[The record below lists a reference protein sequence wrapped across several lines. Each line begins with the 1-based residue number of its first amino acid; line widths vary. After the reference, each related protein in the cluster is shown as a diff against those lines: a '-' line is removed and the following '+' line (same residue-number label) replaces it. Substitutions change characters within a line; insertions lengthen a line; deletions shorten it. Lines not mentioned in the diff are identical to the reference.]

1 MEHINTLLSFFTKEI
16 WTFLATI
23 TPIIGIIIT
32 YTNKSNFD
40 LIFETKRTRLLVR
53 TTKLLVKSLFFYM
66 AFQFLAFAFSY
77 SIKNLGFLTSKIFT
91 QVIQISFILALL
103 IIIFY
108 IILTLIRT
116 KIPQNW
122 NYVLKF
128 LTFCTKKTGFILYC
142 YFFMLCIYLQALN
155 YLTLKKDLYALTL
168 TQEQATSFFLIP
180 FIEII
185 FLLGI
190 LYLHLINQ
198 GGIKKYNYLMEILTY
213 NDIKH
218 LKLVHLYT
226 KSENEWILVKKDDVH
241 TQNTVYIL
249 KKDSEKCYKYTK
261 VEIAPP
267 S

>member
-1 MEHINTLLSFFTKEI
+1 MEQINTLLSFFTKEI

-23 TPIIGIIIT
+23 APIIGIIIT

-53 TTKLLVKSLFFYM
+53 TTKLLVNSLFLYII
-66 AFQFLAFAFSY
+66 FQFLSFAFSY
-77 SIKNLGFLTSKIFT
+77 SISSLEFLTSKIFF
-91 QVIQISFILALL
+91 QFIQISFILALF

-108 IILTLIRT
+108 IVLTLIKT

-122 NYVLKF
+122 DRLLK
-128 LTFCTKKTGFILYC
+128 LLIFCTKKTGFILYC
-142 YFFMLCIYLQALN
+142 YFFMACIYLQALN
-155 YLTLKKDLYALTL
+155 YLTLKKDLFALTL
-168 TQEQATSFFLIP
+168 TQEQATSFFLSP

-185 FLLGI
+185 FLIAI

-213 NDIKH
+213 NDIKD

-226 KSENEWILVKKDDVH
+226 KSENEWILVEENDVH
-241 TQNTVYIL
+241 TQDTVYIF

-261 VEIAPP
+261 VEINPP